1 MLSGALYD
9 TSKAR
14 VPLKNN
20 DPNNRTGHMRHVY
33 QVLFIQRNCDET
45 QSHCLLLQ
53 NNGMRGAIE
62 KLTRSISAWVDQIQ
76 IPLYKERVP
85 ISDPRRMLL
94 YMTGMIMTTFFPF
107 QHNESIFLQSDL
119 YHG

>member
-20 DPNNRTGHMRHVY
+20 DPNNRTGHMQHVY